1 MCRIARQEVCTQ
13 CELSIV
19 RAESSLEDDSDM
31 KLVQKVKEHADEA
44 HPDRYEEAELRLL
57 VSTTAY
63 DAAA

>member
-1 MCRIARQEVCTQ
+1 MQGSRARRYTPM
-13 CELSIV
+13 
-19 RAESSLEDDSDM
+19 RAVDCPCGEHIEGTTDASLVES
-31 KLVQKVKEHADEA
+31 VKEHANQE